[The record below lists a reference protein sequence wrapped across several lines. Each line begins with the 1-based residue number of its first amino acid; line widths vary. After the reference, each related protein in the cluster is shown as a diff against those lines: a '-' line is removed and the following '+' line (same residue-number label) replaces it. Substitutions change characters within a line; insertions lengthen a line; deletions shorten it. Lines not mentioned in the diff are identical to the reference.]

1 MSGSKWSARV
11 PNDLDSDLIEY
22 KQKNGIDDQSEAAR
36 QVFRKGI
43 EQWREE
49 RREERKQERWLT
61 WEGLFYRFTELAVV
75 STVLAILLAIGL
87 NDGQL
92 MTVAGVGV
100 ATTAL
105 SAAGYALSTNNES
118 FSGFRA

>member
-11 PNDLDSDLIEY
+11 PNDLDADLIEY
-22 KQKNGIDDQSEAAR
+22 KRTNGIDDQSEAAR

-49 RREERKQERWLT
+49 RRQAQQRDRWLT
-61 WEGLFYRFTELAVV
+61 WESLFYRLTELAVV
-75 STVLAILLAIGL
+75 STVLALLLSIGL

-92 MTVAGVGV
+92 MAVAGVGI

-118 FSGFRA
+118 FSGLRA